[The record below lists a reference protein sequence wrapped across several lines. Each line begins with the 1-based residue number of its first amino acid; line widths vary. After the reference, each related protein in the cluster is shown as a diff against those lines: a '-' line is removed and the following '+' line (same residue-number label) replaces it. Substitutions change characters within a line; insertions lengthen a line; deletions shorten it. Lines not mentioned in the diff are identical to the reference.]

1 VLNEA
6 RYALSLRVLPRP
18 VAWFCLRARRAAW
31 RAGDQFTV
39 VSVTRPRDL
48 SILLKLARG
57 RRNVVEL
64 GTGTAWTAIA
74 LALADEARQVTTY
87 DPFDR
92 AERERYLRLAGAGA
106 RARIDFVHADGASGP
121 RTDNAVEMLY
131 IDSSHS
137 REATIEELRAW
148 SPVLAPRAVVVFDDY
163 ANPDYPGVREAVQ
176 QLGLTGEQRGTLFVH
191 KLGPELSRPG
201 RGTS

>member
-18 VAWFCLRARRAAW
+18 VAWFCLRARRAAL
-31 RAGDQFTV
+31 RAGDRFTLA
-39 VSVTRPRDL
+39 SATRPHDL
-48 SILLKLARG
+48 KTVLAVARG
-57 RRNVVEL
+57 RLNVVEL

-74 LALADEARQVTTY
+74 LALADDRRRVTTF

-92 AERERYLRLAGAGA
+92 SERERYLRVAGADA
-106 RARIDFVHADGASGP
+106 RARIEFVHADGASGP
-121 RTDNAVEMLY
+121 RTDRAVEMLY

-148 SPVLAPRAVVVFDDY
+148 SPVLAAGAVVVFDDY

-176 QLGLTGEQRGTLFVH
+176 ELGLSGEQRGTLFVH
-191 KLGPELSRPG
+191 EVGLELSRPG
-201 RGTS
+201 PGTS